1 MLQNICLTRLGSVK
15 CPQKALNI
23 QSDTE
28 QSWSEKSVPVGFSLF
43 FNVSMITCVLPQ
55 RGKLKSES
63 LVEALWLQDDDKTSI
78 PLGMS
83 GFKKKKKKWVRLT
96 LVSNWKMI
104 YLTEH
109 LTYFSSCVWCWD
121 GTISI
126 TRWPDEKRER
136 VCTVLHSSLCC
147 IDGLTYTV

>member
-1 MLQNICLTRLGSVK
+1 MK

-63 LVEALWLQDDDKTSI
+63 LVEALWLQDYDKTSI

-83 GFKKKKKKWVRLT
+83 GFKKKKKSALGWLWWVIEKWFT
-96 LVSNWKMI
+96 LLNI
-104 YLTEH
+104 
-109 LTYFSSCVWCWD
+109 
-121 GTISI
+121 
-126 TRWPDEKRER
+126 WPTFLP
-136 VCTVLHSSLCC
+136 VCDAEMVQ
-147 IDGLTYTV
+147 